1 MKISREL
8 ALKILKFLLENP
20 NFYFPF
26 KIVCKGYEE
35 GVYFGDDDFV
45 EVIASDDYE
54 SLLENKI
61 YNEFELWEDLQNLDK
76 ETLKLMSKG
85 FIEKI
90 LKNDLLSEVE
100 ILAKEYRNSWNENLW
115 ESENIEEFGFNEF
128 IGGKAEAYEE
138 CVEIIKRKFDDIL

>member
-26 KIVCKGYEE
+26 KIVCKGYEG

-54 SLLENKI
+54 SLLENKT